1 MRSEK
6 TVDEIRE
13 EIAREKELT
22 ALLQESVDHWKGIEQ
37 QLEMEYEREELRDIR
52 DIEWKTR

>member
-6 TVDEIRE
+6 TVDEIRQ
-13 EIAREKELT
+13 EIAREKEWT
-22 ALLQESVDHWKGIEQ
+22 ALLQESIDHWKGIIQ
-37 QLEMEYEREELRDIR
+37 QLEMKDEKEELRDIG